1 MADKEKTAK
10 TGQEKRV
17 VFFENNSWYHRT
29 KELMDDMT
37 VKYSKKG
44 GFQTPE
50 DYLKNRDVMFGDYLM
65 YWFEHI
71 YSLRIETTTKMIGSY
86 TLYELL
92 LPNMESD
99 IKLRYITVEYLDA
112 LLERTSKICVSAGNK
127 GRELLSLAMKDALFE
142 GFITYNPIP
151 ETKPYKRKKPKIRVL
166 SKEKIKLLLEAAA
179 KSAWYLEIQL
189 GLFCGL
195 RKGEILGLKFSD
207 FDFEKNIRVIR
218 A

>member
-1 MADKEKTAK
+1 M
-10 TGQEKRV
+10 
-17 VFFENNSWYHRT
+17 
-29 KELMDDMT
+29 
-37 VKYSKKG
+37 KYSKKG

-50 DYLKNRDVMFGDYLM
+50 EAEESYWEYENRFRDRQREFQVAYLKNRDVMFGDYLM

-92 LPNMESD
+92 LPSIESD
-99 IKLRYITVEYLDA
+99 IKLRYVTVEYLDT

-166 SKEKIKLLLEAAA
+166 SKEKIKLLLEAGQKVHGIW
-179 KSAWYLEIQL
+179 KS
-189 GLFCGL
+189 
-195 RKGEILGLKFSD
+195 S
-207 FDFEKNIRVIR
+207 
-218 A
+218 